1 MTPENPRFVRG
12 SQADPPSLAA
22 QSPPTAAK
30 NLDRPERKAD
40 PAIRQNTAQHLANE
54 RTYLAYIRTA
64 VALITLGIT
73 INRFTIFLVQSHLV
87 SLNERIYWSFANVE
101 NAGIGMV
108 IFGIAVVIWAALNYG
123 RVKRQIDRGDF
134 RPDLRIIITIAIV
147 VVGLA
152 GLGLFWLFQR

>member
-1 MTPENPRFVRG
+1 
-12 SQADPPSLAA
+12 LAA

-30 NLDRPERKAD
+30 NLDRLERKAA

-87 SLNERIYWSFANVE
+87 SLNDRIYWSFANVE

-108 IFGIAVVIWAALNYG
+108 IFGITVVIWAALNFE

-134 RPDLRIIITIAIV
+134 RPDLRIIVTIAIV
-147 VVGLA
+147 IVGLA